1 MQNQDKTKNTTV
13 KAGVMRLDIRIPAP
27 SISTAPA
34 SKFLIGT
41 EIEDIRDRVSL
52 SPSILAETLDTVY
65 TTTAKV
71 SKMLIQGVQRNVYT
85 YKAKDGL
92 EASFVSLSDTD
103 IPDILRTA
111 KEIADYADKNG
122 TMEKTEKGFMVEVE
136 INDYLKHLGYTPTAD
151 GSYKTQDR
159 RKVWH
164 DLKKVFNTP
173 VKRAVNFKSG
183 TITKTAVFEAPIIQL
198 AEVYDGSNTKQVI
211 AYSLDNINPPQS
223 FLIGIVS
230 EVAKQMTGFRDGG
243 LYFHKSLVIEPRSK
257 ASDYKYDLQGFKLAV
272 RERLFY
278 LLKLS
283 VQPTRRYAVKDL
295 TEVISGRDKDKRK
308 KLIEALEVLEKRGDI
323 KKWGFANSRNKS
335 YNKTEKKSTLVW
347 VDHADTDVYRKYQDF
362 YKGDKSDT
370 AKLREEVKR
379 LKKEQRQHDKEIKK
393 IKKDL

>member
-1 MQNQDKTKNTTV
+1 MQHQGKTKHTTV
-13 KAGVMRLDIRIPAP
+13 KAGVMRLDTHIPTP
-27 SISTAPA
+27 SVNTAPA
-34 SKFLIGT
+34 NKFLIGT
-41 EIEDIRDRVSL
+41 EIEDLRDRVSL

-65 TTTAKV
+65 TTTATV
-71 SKMLIQGVQRNVYT
+71 SKMLVQGVQRNVYT

-122 TMEKTEKGFMVEVE
+122 TMEKTEKGFMVEVD
-136 INDYLKHLGYTPTAD
+136 INSYMRHLGYTQTPD
-151 GSYKTQDR
+151 GSFKTQDR

-173 VKRAVNFKSG
+173 IKRAVNFKSG
-183 TITKTAVFEAPIIQL
+183 TTTKTAVFEAPIIQL

-211 AYSLDNINPPQS
+211 AYSLENVNPPQS

-230 EVAKQMTGFRDGG
+230 EVAEQMTGFKDGG
-243 LYFHKSLVIEPRSK
+243 LYFHKNLVIEPRSK
-257 ASDYKYDLQGFKLAV
+257 ASDYKYDLQGYKLAV

-283 VQPTRRYAVKDL
+283 VRDTRRYAVKDL
-295 TEVISGRDKDKRK
+295 TEVIGGRDKDKRR
-308 KLIEALEVLEKRGDI
+308 KLIEALEVLEKRGEI

-335 YNKTEKKSTLVW
+335 YNKTEKKSSLVW
-347 VDHADTDVYRKYQDF
+347 VDHTDTDVLRKYQDF
-362 YKGDKSDT
+362 YKGNKSDT

-379 LKKEQRQHDKEIKK
+379 LKKEQQQHGRAIEKM
-393 IKKDL
+393 KKDL

>member
-1 MQNQDKTKNTTV
+1 
-13 KAGVMRLDIRIPAP
+13 MRLTTHTPAP
-27 SISTAPA
+27 SINTAPA
-34 SKFLIGT
+34 NKFLIGT
-41 EIEDIRDRVSL
+41 EIEDLRDRVSL

-65 TTTAKV
+65 STTAKV

-103 IPDILRTA
+103 IPDILHTA

-122 TMEKTEKGFMVEVE
+122 TMEKTEKGFMVEVD
-136 INDYLKHLGYTPTAD
+136 INSYMKHLGYTLTPD

-211 AYSLDNINPPQS
+211 TYSLENINPPQS

-230 EVAKQMTGFRDGG
+230 EVAKQMTGFREAG
-243 LYFHKSLVIEPRSK
+243 LYFHKNLIVEPRSK
-257 ASDYKYDLQGFKLAV
+257 ASDYKYDLQGYKLAV

-278 LLKLS
+278 LFKLS
-283 VQPTRRYAVKDL
+283 VQDTRRYAVKDL
-295 TEVISGRDKDKRK
+295 TEVISGRDKDKRR
-308 KLIEALEVLEKRGDI
+308 KLIEALEVLVKRGEI
-323 KKWGFANSRNKS
+323 RQWGFANSRNKS
-335 YNKTEKKSTLVW
+335 YNKTEKKSSLVW
-347 VDHADTDVYRKYQDF
+347 VDHTDTDVLRKYQDF
-362 YKGDKSDT
+362 YKGNKSDT

-379 LKKEQRQHDKEIKK
+379 LKKEQQQHGRAIEKM
-393 IKKDL
+393 KKDL

>member
-1 MQNQDKTKNTTV
+1 
-13 KAGVMRLDIRIPAP
+13 MRLDTHIPTP
-27 SISTAPA
+27 SVNTAPA
-34 SKFLIGT
+34 NKFLIGT
-41 EIEDIRDRVSL
+41 EIEDLRDRVSL

-65 TTTAKV
+65 TTTATV
-71 SKMLIQGVQRNVYT
+71 SKMLVQGVQRNVYT

-122 TMEKTEKGFMVEVE
+122 TMEKTEKGFMVEVD
-136 INDYLKHLGYTPTAD
+136 INSYMRHLGYTQTPD
-151 GSYKTQDR
+151 GSFKTQDR

-173 VKRAVNFKSG
+173 IKRAVNFKSG
-183 TITKTAVFEAPIIQL
+183 TTTKTAVFEAPIIQL

-211 AYSLDNINPPQS
+211 AYSLENVNPPQS

-230 EVAKQMTGFRDGG
+230 EVAKQMTGFKDGG
-243 LYFHKSLVIEPRSK
+243 LYFHKNLVIEPRSK
-257 ASDYKYDLQGFKLAV
+257 ASDYKYDLQGYKLAV

-283 VQPTRRYAVKDL
+283 VRDTRRYAVKDL
-295 TEVISGRDKDKRK
+295 TEVIGGRDKDKRR
-308 KLIEALEVLEKRGDI
+308 KLIEALEVLEKRGEI

-335 YNKTEKKSTLVW
+335 YNKTEKKSSLVW
-347 VDHADTDVYRKYQDF
+347 VDHSDTDVYRKYQDF
-362 YKGDKSDT
+362 YKSDKSDT

-379 LKKEQRQHDKEIKK
+379 LKKEQRQHKRAIEK
-393 IKKDL
+393 IKKDI